1 MQGLELAVILLAVS
15 AALRVLAGRLNVPHP
30 VLLVLGGLG
39 LAFIPGL
46 PRIGFE
52 PDTLFLLFIPPL
64 LYWASLNT
72 SLRDFRAQLWPI
84 VRYGTLVVL
93 LTMVAVAAV
102 AHALMPEITWPAAL
116 VLGAI
121 VSPPDPVAAVAV
133 MRSLGA
139 PRRIVTLLEG
149 EGLVN
154 DATALVAY
162 RIGVA
167 AVVTGTFSPGRAALQ
182 FLVTGTG
189 GVVVG
194 LGIGWLI
201 GQVRRRTPK
210 FPIVENTISL
220 LTPFL
225 AYIPADYLGL
235 SGVLAVV
242 SVGLYLGRQGPR
254 IVSAATRVQAES
266 MWTMVQF
273 LLESFIFMLVGL
285 ELPYV
290 LRALRSHTLTELIG
304 YGALVALTAIVVRL
318 VYTFAAGFLLRTTR
332 RRQGRSGGPS
342 WREATF
348 VGWTA
353 MRGGDSLV
361 IALALP
367 LKTASGAP
375 FPAREL
381 IIFLTF
387 AVIFDTLVLPG
398 PHAQATAPAA
408 GPQGWRGAGRRGGP
422 RAAGRGGGR
431 PPPAGRGGAAR
442 RCRCAGRRIP
452 PEKVRRPSRPL
463 VRPRPRG
470 PRRRGPGAPRP
481 GGARW
486 PRRRTRGDRLPAA
499 PERNDRRGA
508 EGDHRLEGPGRAIGD
523 EVLRRVQRDLD
534 LETMLLESGEDD
546 APESPYD
553 TR

>member
-1 MQGLELAVILLAVS
+1 MPGLELAVVLLTVA
-15 AALRVLAGRLNVPHP
+15 AALRVLAGRLNIPHP
-30 VLLVLGGLG
+30 VLLVLGGLA
-39 LAFIPGL
+39 LVAIPGL
-46 PRIGFE
+46 PRIEFE
-52 PDTLFLLFIPPL
+52 PETLFLLFVPPL
-64 LYWASLNT
+64 LYWASLTT

-84 VRYGTLVVL
+84 ARYGTVVVL
-93 LTMVAVAAV
+93 LTIAAVAAV
-102 AHALMPEITWPAAL
+102 AHTLIREITWPAAL
-116 VLGAI
+116 VLGSI

-162 RIGVA
+162 RMGVA
-167 AVVTGTFSPGRAALQ
+167 AVVTGTFSAGRAALQ
-182 FLVTGTG
+182 LLVSGLG
-189 GVVVG
+189 GVAVG
-194 LGIGWLI
+194 LAMGWLI
-201 GQVRRRTPK
+201 AQVRRRTPK

-225 AYIPADYLGL
+225 AYIPADWLGL
-235 SGVLAVV
+235 SGILSVV
-242 SVGLYLGRQGPR
+242 AIGLYLGRQGPR

-266 MWTMVQF
+266 MWTMIQF

-285 ELPYV
+285 ELPSV
-290 LRALRSHTLTELIG
+290 LRALRSHGLVELAG
-304 YGALVALTAIVVRL
+304 YGAVVALTAIVLRL
-318 VYTFAAGFLLRTTR
+318 VYTFTAVLLVRFR
-332 RRQGRSGGPS
+332 LRRQGKPPQPS
-342 WREATF
+342 WGEATF

-367 LKTASGAP
+367 LRTAAGQP

-387 AVIFDTLVLPG
+387 AVIFDTLVLQGLTLKPLLRWLDLKDG
-398 PHAQATAPAA
+398 AELDNEEAHARRIAA
-408 GPQGWRGAGRRGGP
+408 EVGLHRLDEEGRQDGVEPDVLRYLRRKYAGRLDRWSARDREAHGAEDPEHRALAGRDGAGAE
-422 RAAGRGGGR
+422 RAATSY
-431 PPPAGRGGAAR
+431 R
-442 RCRCAGRRIP
+442 RLRMAMIHAERRAVVGLRDKG
-452 PEKVRRPSRPL
+452 E
-463 VRPRPRG
+463 
-470 PRRRGPGAPRP
+470 
-481 GGARW
+481 
-486 PRRRTRGDRLPAA
+486 
-499 PERNDRRGA
+499 
-508 EGDHRLEGPGRAIGD
+508 IGD

-553 TR
+553 TL